1 MPSSIRQTMVLAG
14 DIGGTKTNL
23 GLFIMGKNRPL
34 LKVMETYPSRE
45 APDLE
50 NIIARFL
57 KAHPVSVETACF
69 GIAGPVING
78 RCKTTNLPWDVSEL
92 RLKRR
97 FNWPGA
103 RLINDLTATAAAVP
117 LLTGRELFPLN
128 GMRALKSRNLALVAP
143 GTGLGEALLIFQ
155 EGHHVPIPSEGGHVD
170 FAPFSE
176 EQVEL
181 WRYLHRRR
189 HHVSVERL
197 LSGPGLYN
205 IYSWLKD
212 SGRYREPLFLK
223 KSMKNI
229 DPSRAITQA
238 ALENKTPLAVKA
250 LELFV
255 SILGSVC
262 GNLALTGMTTGGVY
276 LGGGIPPKILPKLKE
291 ETFMKA
297 FANKGRFRGMMEK
310 IPVLVILNEKA
321 ALLGA
326 ASRAFKMIKGVNIGV

>member
-1 MPSSIRQTMVLAG
+1 MVLAG

-23 GLFIMGKNRPL
+23 GLFILGKKRPL
-34 LKVMETYPSRE
+34 LKIMETYPSRE

-57 KAHPVSVETACF
+57 KTHPVSVETACF
-69 GIAGPVING
+69 GIAGPVVNG

-97 FNWPGA
+97 FNWHGA
-103 RLINDLTATAAAVP
+103 RLINDLTATALAVP

-128 GMRALKSRNLALVAP
+128 GLRALKNRNLALVAP

-176 EQVEL
+176 EEVEL
-181 WRYLHRRR
+181 WRYLRSRR

-212 SGRYREPLFLK
+212 SGRYREPFFLK
-223 KSMKNI
+223 KWMKEM
-229 DPSRAITQA
+229 DPSRAITRA
-238 ALENKTPLAVKA
+238 ALERKSPLAVKA
-250 LELFV
+250 LDMFI
-255 SILGSVC
+255 SIFGAVC
-262 GNLALTGMTTGGVY
+262 GNLALTGMTTGGVF

-291 ETFMKA
+291 ETFMRA
-297 FANKGRFRGMMEK
+297 FINKGRFQGMLEK

-326 ASRAFKMIKGVNIGV
+326 ASGAFKMIKGVNIEV